1 MEIILMEILLV
12 LVVGAMCIGCFYVGA
27 RVGQKVVKGEE
38 VKLPEIDPA
47 KAWREREERKEAQ
60 KEQEK
65 IDTILYNIENY
76 NGSAAGQKDVPRG

>member
-1 MEIILMEILLV
+1 MDILLV
-12 LVVGAMCIGCFYVGA
+12 LVVGALCIGCFYVGA

-38 VKLPEIDPA
+38 VKLPDPV
-47 KAWREREERKEAQ
+47 KTWHERKEQEEAK
-60 KEQEK
+60 KEQDK